1 MDEVEELWK
10 FEEIM
15 KIERIMKLQEKYRLI
30 TQRVLNPNAN
40 PYTGSRKILYSFRWS
55 KFTKRSSSSHKIQR
69 SQETWTSPFKKVERF
84 TMNFHP
90 NKRRSSDFQ
99 EK

>member
-30 TQRVLNPNAN
+30 TQRVLNLNAN
-40 PYTGSRKILYSFRWS
+40 PYTGSRKILYSFHWS

-69 SQETWTSPFKKVERF
+69 LQIDFGLLLRGLVGPSTRSPFD
-84 TMNFHP
+84 
-90 NKRRSSDFQ
+90 RRRRGC
-99 EK
+99 